1 MSFVSEYL
9 ADCSKL
15 LELGAEQ
22 IEIRRTVLGRP
33 IFAFE
38 IGCGYPKILAQ
49 YAIHAREHI
58 TYYLANLHCVSLL
71 KTIKKGTG
79 TIYILPVINVDGV
92 ALCLD
97 GVDSAGA
104 MADNLLELN
113 RGTDFS
119 LWKAN
124 ARGVDLNVNFDARW
138 GTGKKNVLN
147 AGAQNYI
154 GSSPNSEPETRS
166 LIAFTEQIKPDIT
179 LSFHSKGEVIYWDFH
194 QNPSALVRDKKIG
207 KMLAKSTG
215 YRLSRS
221 GASAGGYKDWCIE
234 HLGIPAYTIE
244 VGNDSIPHPIEK
256 EHLLQ
261 IFDETKNIF
270 ADLIAYFRK

>member
-1 MSFVSEYL
+1 MSFLSGYL
-9 ADCSKL
+9 ADCRKL
-15 LELGAEQ
+15 VELGAEQ
-22 IEIRRTVLGRP
+22 IEIGRTVLNRP

-58 TYYLANLHCVSLL
+58 TYYLANLHSVYLL
-71 KTIKKGTG
+71 KTIPAGAG

-113 RGTDFS
+113 RSTDFS
-119 LWKAN
+119 QWKAN

-138 GTGKKNVLN
+138 GTGKQNVLN

-154 GSSPNSEPETRS
+154 GSAPNSEPETRS
-166 LIAFTEQIKPDIT
+166 LIAFTEQIKPDVT
-179 LSFHSKGEVIYWDFH
+179 LSFHSKGEVIFWDFH
-194 QNPSALVRDKKIG
+194 QSPSALVRDKKIG
-207 KMLAKSTG
+207 KKKKKSTG
-215 YRLSRS
+215 YRLRRTS
-221 GASAGGYKDWCIE
+221 ASAGGYKDWCIE

-244 VGNDSIPHPIEK
+244 VGSESIPHPINK
-256 EHLLQ
+256 EYLPQ
-261 IFDETKNIF
+261 IFNETKNIF
-270 ADLIAYFRK
+270 ADLIGYFKK

>member
-1 MSFVSEYL
+1 MSFLSGYL
-9 ADCSKL
+9 ADCHKL
-15 LELGAEQ
+15 VELGAEQ
-22 IEIRRTVLGRP
+22 IEIGRTVLNRP

-58 TYYLANLHCVSLL
+58 TYYLANLHSVYLL
-71 KTIKKGTG
+71 KTIPAGAG

-113 RGTDFS
+113 RSTDFS
-119 LWKAN
+119 QWKAN

-138 GTGKKNVLN
+138 GTGKQNVLN

-154 GSSPNSEPETRS
+154 GSAPNSEPETRC
-166 LIAFTEQIKPDIT
+166 LIAFTEQIKPDVT
-179 LSFHSKGEVIYWDFH
+179 LSFHSKGEVIFWDFH
-194 QNPSALVRDKKIG
+194 QSPSALVRDKKIG
-207 KMLAKSTG
+207 KILAKSTG
-215 YRLSRS
+215 YRLRRS
-221 GASAGGYKDWCIE
+221 GVSAGGYKDWCIE

-244 VGNDSIPHPIEK
+244 VGSESIPHPINK
-256 EHLLQ
+256 EYLPQ
-261 IFDETKNIF
+261 IFNETKNIF
-270 ADLIAYFRK
+270 ADLIGYFKK

>member
-1 MSFVSEYL
+1 MSFLSGYL
-9 ADCSKL
+9 DDCRKL
-15 LELGAEQ
+15 VELGAEQ
-22 IEIRRTVLGRP
+22 IEIGRTVLNRP

-58 TYYLANLHCVSLL
+58 TYYLANLHSVYLL
-71 KTIKKGTG
+71 KTIPAGAG

-113 RGTDFS
+113 RSTDFS
-119 LWKAN
+119 QWKAN

-138 GTGKKNVLN
+138 GTGKQNVLN

-154 GSSPNSEPETRS
+154 GSAPNSEPETRS
-166 LIAFTEQIKPDIT
+166 LIAFTEQINPDVT
-179 LSFHSKGEVIYWDFH
+179 LSFHSKGEVIFWDFH
-194 QNPSALVRDKKIG
+194 QSPSALVRDKKIG
-207 KMLAKSTG
+207 KILAKSTG
-215 YRLSRS
+215 YRLRRS
-221 GASAGGYKDWCIE
+221 GVSAGGYKDWCIE

-244 VGNDSIPHPIEK
+244 VGSESIPHPINK
-256 EHLLQ
+256 EYLPQ
-261 IFDETKNIF
+261 IFNETKNIF

>member
-1 MSFVSEYL
+1 MSFLSGYL
-9 ADCSKL
+9 DDCRKL
-15 LELGAEQ
+15 AELGAEQ
-22 IEIRRTVLGRP
+22 IEIGRTVLNRP

-58 TYYLANLHCVSLL
+58 TYYLANLHSVYLL
-71 KTIKKGTG
+71 KTIPAGAG

-113 RGTDFS
+113 RSTDFS
-119 LWKAN
+119 QWKAN

-138 GTGKKNVLN
+138 GTGKQNVLN

-154 GSSPNSEPETRS
+154 GSAPNSEPETRS
-166 LIAFTEQIKPDIT
+166 LIAFTEQIKPDVT
-179 LSFHSKGEVIYWDFH
+179 LSFHSKGEVIFWDFH
-194 QNPSALVRDKKIG
+194 QSPSALVRDKKIG
-207 KMLAKSTG
+207 KILAKSTG
-215 YRLSRS
+215 YCLRRTR
-221 GASAGGYKDWCIE
+221 ASAGGYKDWCIE

-244 VGNDSIPHPIEK
+244 VGSESIPHPINK
-256 EHLLQ
+256 EYLPQ
-261 IFDETKNIF
+261 IFNETKNIF
-270 ADLIAYFRK
+270 ADLIGYFKK